1 MFNDPIENLTVED
14 VCNILSD
21 TMSNSLVDGARQAG
35 AVGPISC
42 GVILLQG
49 ALESVRRRLY
59 YEQAI
64 HELKKMLDI
73 KYSSQK
79 IYLSCY
85 LQDNRSNSTSI
96 VGFFLLM

>member
-64 HELKKMLDI
+64 HELKKMLAI
-73 KYSSQK
+73 KHFSQK
-79 IYLSCY
+79 YFLSCY
-85 LQDNRSNSTSI
+85 LQDNRNNSTCT
-96 VGFFLLM
+96 VRLFLRM

>member
-73 KYSSQK
+73 
-79 IYLSCY
+79 
-85 LQDNRSNSTSI
+85 
-96 VGFFLLM
+96 

>member
-1 MFNDPIENLTVED
+1 MKPKRLNAVLSQSHTGDEINWNEMFNDPIENLTVED

-21 TMSNSLVDGARQAG
+21 TMSNSLIEGARQAG

-64 HELKKMLDI
+64 HELKKM
-73 KYSSQK
+73 
-79 IYLSCY
+79 
-85 LQDNRSNSTSI
+85 
-96 VGFFLLM
+96 